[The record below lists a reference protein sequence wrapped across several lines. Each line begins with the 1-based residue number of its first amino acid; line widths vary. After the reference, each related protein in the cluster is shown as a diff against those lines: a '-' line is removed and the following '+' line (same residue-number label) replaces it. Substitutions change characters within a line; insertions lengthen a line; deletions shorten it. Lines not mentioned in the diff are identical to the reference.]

1 VSASD
6 IAICLINEYLYAF
19 DIGMERKMS
28 DNFYDGP
35 SRTGSTFTA
44 FLIGGLI
51 GGAVALLYAPRSGE
65 ETREILLNQG
75 QETADR
81 VMQSLRDAQTRLE
94 AMNEDTRERLQRLQ
108 VIAQETLD
116 EEKQIF
122 DKRYG
127 QVKEVMNKDT
137 MRE

>member
-1 VSASD
+1 MS
-6 IAICLINEYLYAF
+6 EY
-19 DIGMERKMS
+19 
-28 DNFYDGP
+28 NYDRP
-35 SRTGSTFTA
+35 NRTGSTFTA
-44 FLIGGLI
+44 FLIGGMI
-51 GGAVALLYAPRSGE
+51 GGAVALLFAPRSGE

-75 QETADR
+75 QEAADR
-81 VMQSLRDAQTRLE
+81 VMQSIREAQTRLE
-94 AMNEDTRERLQRLQ
+94 VMNEETRDRLQRLQ
-108 VIAQETLD
+108 VIAQETID

>member
-1 VSASD
+1 
-6 IAICLINEYLYAF
+6 
-19 DIGMERKMS
+19 MS
-28 DNFYDGP
+28 KQNYDQP
-35 SRTGSTFTA
+35 NRTGSTFTA

-75 QETADR
+75 QEAADR
-81 VMQSLRDAQTRLE
+81 VMESIREAQARLE
-94 AMNEDTRERLQRLQ
+94 VMNEETRERLQRLQ
-108 VIAQETLD
+108 VIAQETID